1 MRPEEIGAVRISRQ
15 VHAIEDNLDMLLAA
29 AGTLMSEM
37 TQFRVDHDMEAVDG
51 QRAIARVAELQ
62 KSLVEARMKA
72 VGAHSDL
79 KKIIET
85 KADFPFTCPE
95 RQDLGKPREIG
106 YPAAA

>member
-1 MRPEEIGAVRISRQ
+1 MKTKEVGAVRISRQ
-15 VHAIEDNLDMLLAA
+15 IHTLEDHLDLLLSE
-29 AGTLMSEM
+29 AGSLMSEM
-37 TQFRVDHDMEAVDG
+37 TQFRVDHDMDAVDG

-95 RQDLGKPREIG
+95 RQEFGQPHEVG
-106 YPAAA
+106 YSAVA